1 MVQRPASAG
10 LLRYST
16 CICAAHTCRIMR
28 KCIIFGS
35 RRSFG
40 LTFANVRADSRTSI
54 KWVHL
59 MFKVLSLG
67 AAAVALTLSAAAMAD
82 TLGSAMQQQ
91 KRMDSAAKDSQT
103 RIDKLDDEAQ
113 KLLAEY
119 RYVTRETTSLKRYN
133 QQMERQISSQL
144 SEMESIRNQL
154 EQINDVSREV
164 IPMMLRMIDTL
175 DKFIELD
182 IPFLQEERSMR
193 VAALHEIMDRADV
206 STSEKY
212 RRIVEA
218 YQIEMEYARTIEAY
232 QAELNAGS
240 QTRTVDFLR
249 IGRVALMYQTL
260 DGEETGFYNTE
271 TGQWAT
277 LGGEYENPVRN
288 GLRIARKQAAPNILT
303 VPVAAPK
310 DL

>member
-1 MVQRPASAG
+1 MYNFSAQ
-10 LLRYST
+10 T
-16 CICAAHTCRIMR
+16 N
-28 KCIIFGS
+28 
-35 RRSFG
+35 FG
-40 LTFANVRADSRTSI
+40 LAFAIARADSRTSI

-67 AAAVALTLSAAAMAD
+67 AAAVALTLSAAATAD

-91 KRMDSAAKDSQT
+91 KRMDSAAKDSQK

-133 QQMERQISSQL
+133 EQMERQIGSQL
-144 SEMESIRNQL
+144 SEMESIRTQL

-193 VAALHEIMDRADV
+193 VASLHEIMDRADV

-232 QAELNAGS
+232 QAELDAEG

-249 IGRVALMYQTL
+249 IGRIALMYQTL
-260 DGEETGFYNTE
+260 DGEETGYYNTE
-271 TGQWAT
+271 TGQWAK
-277 LGGEYENPVRN
+277 LGGAYEAPVRN